1 MLICKLSMKKICH
14 KATCSQTYANLLH
27 RSPQKLCCK
36 KKMCLKIIL
45 PTILGVQSILIILIV
60 ISLKLTY
67 THTQNS
73 Q

>member
-1 MLICKLSMKKICH
+1 MIICKLSMKKICH

-27 RSPQKLCCK
+27 RSQQKLSYVVK
-36 KKMCLKIIL
+36 NMIL